1 MKTEVSKEGYFS
13 IDHLEVSAIKW
24 NDFDN
29 EFNASNAFSDDGYK
43 VAKYMRAV
51 AESML
56 VSHFGDAIIDEV
68 FLRYRKIIADRISKE
83 NCQFINVTISITK
96 IGWLRFYVWVIEN
109 IIMVI
114 SSHEWLV
121 CLCLSNNVAFQALV
135 LLQGVAMYYH
145 LVFSYVIKL
154 RASKFGL
161 DCSQWP

>member
-1 MKTEVSKEGYFS
+1 MLTIGCTFQGLIEEDKMDSFNIPQYTPSPSEVKTEISKEGYFS

-96 IGWLRFYVWVIEN
+96 IG
-109 IIMVI
+109 
-114 SSHEWLV
+114 
-121 CLCLSNNVAFQALV
+121 
-135 LLQGVAMYYH
+135 
-145 LVFSYVIKL
+145 
-154 RASKFGL
+154 
-161 DCSQWP
+161 